1 VRFLRFR
8 NWRCDRSRSFG
19 GRFHL
24 PLQLQE
30 FAPQAIAHLKAQV
43 GEFQES
49 LAKFVLLPQE
59 IDGYERSGN
68 GQHSEH
74 YEYELH

>member
-1 VRFLRFR
+1 
-8 NWRCDRSRSFG
+8 
-19 GRFHL
+19 
-24 PLQLQE
+24 
-30 FAPQAIAHLKAQV
+30 
-43 GEFQES
+43 
-49 LAKFVLLPQE
+49 VLLPQE